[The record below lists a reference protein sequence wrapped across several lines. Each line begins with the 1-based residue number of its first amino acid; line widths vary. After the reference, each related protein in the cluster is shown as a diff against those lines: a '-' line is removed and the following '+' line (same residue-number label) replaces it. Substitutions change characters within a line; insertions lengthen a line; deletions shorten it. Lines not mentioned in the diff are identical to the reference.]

1 MSIWDFL
8 GSSTPAGV
16 ASSAAEGLATGI
28 LGGIDKIIRDFKLPP
43 EQMVAYE
50 TKMAELQAQ
59 TAQKLEELAVS
70 DRNSARQREM
80 AVRDNMPKIL
90 AVMFVTGFF
99 GVLASMM
106 VYGAPAGAGH
116 EAFILILGTLTSGVG
131 LVLGYYFGSSSGS
144 AAKNA
149 LFGRPMEKP

>member
-1 MSIWDFL
+1 MSFWDFM

-43 EQMVAYE
+43 EQMVVFE
-50 TKMAELQAQ
+50 SRMAELQAQ

-80 AVRDNMPKIL
+80 TVRDNMPKIL
-90 AVMFVTGFF
+90 AVMFVVGFF

-106 VYGAPAGAGH
+106 VYGAPAGAGG

-131 LVLGYYFGSSSGS
+131 LVLGYYFGSSSSS
-144 AAKNA
+144 AYKNKV
-149 LFGRPMEKP
+149 LGEMVHK

>member
-1 MSIWDFL
+1 MGFWDFM
-8 GSSTPAGV
+8 GSSSPAGI

-28 LGGIDKIIRDFKLPP
+28 LNGADKIIRDFKLPP

-50 TKMAELQAQ
+50 NKMAELQAQ
-59 TAQKLEELAVS
+59 TQQKLEELAVS

-80 AVRDNMPKIL
+80 AVRDAMPKVL
-90 AVMFVTGFF
+90 AIMFVTGFF

-106 VYGAPAGAGH
+106 VYGAPAGAGG

-144 AAKNA
+144 AMKTNI
-149 LFGRPMEKP
+149 LGRTIDKP

>member
-1 MSIWDFL
+1 MGFWDFM

-28 LGGIDKIIRDFKLPP
+28 LGGVDKIIRDFKLPP

-80 AVRDNMPKIL
+80 AIRDNMPKIL
-90 AVMFVTGFF
+90 AVMFVVGFF

-106 VYGAPAGAGH
+106 VYGAPAGAGG
-116 EAFILILGTLTSGVG
+116 EAFILILGTLTSDQA
-131 LVLGYYFGSSSGS
+131 SSGTWPRT
-144 AAKNA
+144 
-149 LFGRPMEKP
+149 F